1 MASNFNP
8 WFYLIC
14 FFFLAGLATSSSFI
28 SYDALDVHGG
38 PGRTLLQMKKACN
51 ISFENL
57 DYSVLTDKCKGPQYP
72 AKPCCDAFKEF
83 ACPFSDAINDLESDC
98 ASTMF
103 SFINLYG
110 KYPPGLFANECRED
124 KNGLDCQNVEQSK
137 KSGGVQIAAAQ
148 SSLLMLTAGLI
159 VLLLQLF

>member
-1 MASNFNP
+1 MMRVRLLFGGTVVAYGS
-8 WFYLIC
+8 
-14 FFFLAGLATSSSFI
+14 I
-28 SYDALDVHGG
+28 SHPPSDDALDVHGG
-38 PGRTLLQMKKACN
+38 SGRTLLQMKKGCN

-98 ASTMF
+98 AATMF

-137 KSGGVQIAAAQ
+137 KSGGVKIAATQ
-148 SSLLMLTAGLI
+148 SSLLMLAAGLMA
-159 VLLLQLF
+159 VLLQLF

>member
-1 MASNFNP
+1 MHNLVIIIR
-8 WFYLIC
+8 YDTLI
-14 FFFLAGLATSSSFI
+14 FHVFLHFSLSA
-28 SYDALDVHGG
+28 
-38 PGRTLLQMKKACN
+38 ACN
-51 ISFENL
+51 VSFENL

-72 AKPCCDAFKEF
+72 AKSCCDAFKEF
-83 ACPFSDAINDLESDC
+83 ACPFSDAINDLETDC

-103 SFINLYG
+103 SYINLYG

-137 KSGGVQIAAAQ
+137 KSRGVQIAATQ
-148 SSLLMLTAGLI
+148 SSLLTLTAGLI